1 MIRGAVPSPSL
12 SASPLFDPRNR
23 GPTCRPARRR
33 TARPPS
39 VRAAP
44 GRLSAISVFLC
55 KSVLYGASVW
65 VRRALNSRKRRF
77 PARAVFILTS
87 IVAPLVQLSYV
98 RMVVMTLPYTV
109 ALTVAGLVGV
119 LTMNYHE

>member
-1 MIRGAVPSPSL
+1 
-12 SASPLFDPRNR
+12 
-23 GPTCRPARRR
+23 
-33 TARPPS
+33 
-39 VRAAP
+39 
-44 GRLSAISVFLC
+44 
-55 KSVLYGASVW
+55 LYGASVW
-65 VRRALNSRKRRF
+65 ARRALNSRKRRF